1 MTSKSLPETD
11 LARIR
16 RFCAAQVPAHM
27 RDQVRVEYRVRGSAV
42 TIVEC
47 RPTWDPAHDPMWSE
61 TPEARMKYDERATGW
76 TLYWFDRN
84 SRAHQYSGLVPHQSI
99 ERLLAEYDLDPT
111 GIFKG

>member
-1 MTSKSLPETD
+1 MPDAVPDTD

-16 RFCAAQVPAHM
+16 RYCAAQVPEAHAHEI
-27 RDQVRVEYRVRGSAV
+27 RVECRVRGKTV

-47 RPTWDPAHDPMWSE
+47 RPPWSGSAGPEWSE
-61 TPEARMKYDERATGW
+61 LPEARMKYDESTRAW

-84 SRAHQYSGLVPHQSI
+84 SRAHRYDLIDPHQPIARILDEI
-99 ERLLAEYDLDPT
+99 EADPT